1 MFENIAEYC
10 KKFGEKA
17 GIVIEDLRTGEKLE
31 INPDISFSSASLI
44 KYPIMWSLF
53 EQVSE
58 GKVDLLEIHELVKE
72 DKAGSSVYDS
82 SVLRELHEG
91 IPLTIEDCVN
101 FMIVISDDTATNIIM
116 KKLGFETMNRSFE
129 RLGFKGTKAGRL
141 MMDYEGLE
149 AGRDNFISAGDI
161 SHLSKLLCQ
170 DKILESKY
178 NRQMLDIMLRQ
189 RHNDGINKHYPMDIL
204 YAHKG
209 GCIRQYGIDH
219 DCGILY
225 KEGKPAVLVNVC
237 TRFVDNSRSEINH
250 IGDMLYQCIFES

>member
-1 MFENIAEYC
+1 MFEKIADYC
-10 KKFGEKA
+10 EKFGDKM
-17 GIVIEDLRTGEKLE
+17 GIVLEDLKTGEKLE
-31 INPDISFSSASLI
+31 KNPDISFSSASLI

-58 GKVDLLEIHELVKE
+58 GKIDLQEVHTLVKE

-91 IPLTIEDCVN
+91 IPLTLEDCLN

-116 KKLGFETMNRSFE
+116 KKLGFETMNASFE
-129 RLGFKGTKAGRL
+129 RLGLKGTKAGRL

-149 AGRDNFISAGDI
+149 HGRDNFISAGDMNR
-161 SHLSKLLCQ
+161 LSEILCR
-170 DKILESKY
+170 DEILDHTFNQK
-178 NRQMLDIMLRQ
+178 MLGILLRQ
-189 RHNDGINKHYPMDIL
+189 RHNDAVNKHYPMDIP

-225 KEGKPAVLVNVC
+225 KDGKPAVLVNVC
-237 TRFVDNSRSEINH
+237 TRFVENSRDEINH
-250 IGDMLYQCIFES
+250 IGDMLYECVYK

>member
-1 MFENIAEYC
+1 MFEKIAEYC
-10 KKFGEKA
+10 EKFEDKM

-31 INPDISFSSASLI
+31 RNPALSFSSASLI

-53 EQVSE
+53 EQVSQ
-58 GKVDLLEIHELVKE
+58 GKVDLEEVHELVKE

-82 SVLRELHEG
+82 SVIRELHEG
-91 IPLTIEDCVN
+91 IPLTLLDCVK

-116 KKLGFETMNRSFE
+116 KRLGFETINKSFA
-129 RLGFKGTKAGRL
+129 RLGFQGTSAGRL

-161 SHLSKLLCQ
+161 NRLSRILCEDQ
-170 DKILESKY
+170 ILESRY
-178 NRQMLDIMLRQ
+178 NRQMLEIMLSQ
-189 RHNDGINKHYPMDIL
+189 RHNDGINKHYPMDIR

-225 KEGKPAVLVNVC
+225 KDGAPAVLVNVC
-237 TRFVDNSRSEINH
+237 TRFVENSRDEINH
-250 IGDMLYQCIFES
+250 IGDMLYQCIYA